1 MMYNKDIKRKKG
13 KGKMR
18 IDRRINYKL
27 VLDTETCPVDKTI
40 EEVLPSNMWTYDIG
54 WAVVD
59 KKGNVYRTRSY
70 VVAEIFLDEKE
81 GFFHSFALFLRPRRR
96 DFRLSS

>member
-1 MMYNKDIKRKKG
+1 MK
-13 KGKMR
+13 

-27 VLDTETCPVDKTI
+27 VLDTVTCPKDRTI

-59 KKGNVYRTRSY
+59 K
-70 VVAEIFLDEKE
+70 
-81 GFFHSFALFLRPRRR
+81 
-96 DFRLSS
+96 